1 VTLRR
6 RVQAVPSNNNGAR
19 PFLRVEPQQEIG
31 EAKYRASCI
40 AIAAANGFRQRVVRS
55 MGEGVAVDDQQRAA
69 RGIMLARANGWVWR
83 LSGTP
88 VPRADFLAFDEA
100 LVGVVASR
108 LRQRSQKWA
117 GWAHR
122 EAPPIRACGRW
133 RPRVLVCDDRC
144 RRFADAPS
152 KRNSAECDRDA
163 DRHRAPNGSACSP
176 KTCTSVPWDGVAN
189 GVGPALR
196 EKALIRS
203 AALRL
208 QQGVAIPGLRR
219 IDVEVCRHKVVV
231 SREHDGR
238 SSRVESAAWAFRCD
252 P

>member
-19 PFLRVEPQQEIG
+19 PLIRVEPQQEIG
-31 EAKYRASCI
+31 EAEYRASCI

-108 LRQRSQKWA
+108 L
-117 GWAHR
+117 
-122 EAPPIRACGRW
+122 PPTL
-133 RPRVLVCDDRC
+133 P
-144 RRFADAPS
+144 
-152 KRNSAECDRDA
+152 E
-163 DRHRAPNGSACSP
+163 
-176 KTCTSVPWDGVAN
+176 
-189 GVGPALR
+189 VG
-196 EKALIRS
+196 
-203 AALRL
+203 
-208 QQGVAIPGLRR
+208 GLGA
-219 IDVEVCRHKVVV
+219 
-231 SREHDGR
+231 SR
-238 SSRVESAAWAFRCD
+238 SSTHTGVWSLASSSPRM
-252 P
+252 